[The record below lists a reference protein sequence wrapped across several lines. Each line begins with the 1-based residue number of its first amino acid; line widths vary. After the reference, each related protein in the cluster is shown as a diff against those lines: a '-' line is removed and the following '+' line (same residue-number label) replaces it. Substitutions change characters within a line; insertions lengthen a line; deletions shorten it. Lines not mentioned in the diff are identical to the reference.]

1 MFHVIVYVFIHV
13 IYILEQAYIYSTLY
27 ILSNTWL
34 CIPSKSFKL
43 L

>member
-13 IYILEQAYIYSTLY
+13 IYILEQAYTLLY
-27 ILSNTWL
+27 ILPNTWL